1 MYRIIKTNGA
11 ELGIT
16 DAPVYIKYGESGSF
30 TPATAEDAIG
40 VAYKSVPYNLFGH
53 NEIEGAETVL
63 VKEMDGGEA
72 ANALGILLGVRE

>member
-16 DAPVYIKYGESGSF
+16 DAPVYIKRNESGSLA
-30 TPATAEDAIG
+30 PCTAAEAIG
-40 VAYKSVPYNLFGH
+40 VAYGSVPYNLLGH
-53 NEIEGAETVL
+53 KDIEGAETVL

-72 ANALGILLGVRE
+72 ANALGVLLGVRE